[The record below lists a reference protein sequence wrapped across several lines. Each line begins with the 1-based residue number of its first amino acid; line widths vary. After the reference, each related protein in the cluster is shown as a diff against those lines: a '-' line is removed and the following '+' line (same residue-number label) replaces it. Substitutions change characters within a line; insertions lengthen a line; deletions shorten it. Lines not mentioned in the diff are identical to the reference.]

1 MSGGVSAR
9 ELYVACVRLATI
21 RTGEATRAVR
31 IDGATA
37 TALDAGDVGAL
48 LADAAW
54 RDHAARASGPTLDA
68 ATLDFAPLITRPD
81 KIICVG
87 LNYRSHILE
96 MGHDLPDVPT
106 LFAKYPSALI
116 GARDDLRLPRVSS
129 QVDWEAE
136 LAVVI
141 GAPAR
146 YVSVDDARA
155 AIAGYSVC
163 NDVSMRDWQSRTLQW
178 LQGKTFEACT
188 PLGPGLV
195 TLDELDDPDALDLSC
210 EVDGEQM
217 QKAVTSDLVFGPA
230 ALVSYCSNIFTL
242 LPGDVIS
249 TGTPGGVGAA
259 RTPPRFLGDGSVV
272 VTRIDGVGECRNRC
286 RAEG

>member
-1 MSGGVSAR
+1 M
-9 ELYVACVRLATI
+9 RLATI
-21 RTGEATRAVR
+21 RTDGGTRAVR
-31 IDGATA
+31 IDGGTA

-48 LADAAW
+48 LVDAAW
-54 RDHAARASGPTLDA
+54 RDRATRATGPTIDA
-68 ATLDFAPLITRPD
+68 TALHYAPLVTRPD

-87 LNYRSHILE
+87 LNYRNHILE
-96 MGHDLPDVPT
+96 MGHELPEVPT

-116 GARDDLRLPRVSS
+116 GARDDIRLPPVSS
-129 QVDWEAE
+129 AVDWEAE

-141 GAPAR
+141 GSPAR
-146 YVSVDDARA
+146 YVSEDDARA

-163 NDVSMRDWQSRTLQW
+163 NDVSMRDWQNRTLQW

-188 PLGPGLV
+188 PLGPELV
-195 TLDELDDPDALDLSC
+195 TLDELDDPDALELTC

-259 RTPPRFLGDGSVV
+259 RTPPRFLGDGAVV
-272 VTRIDGVGECRNRC
+272 VARVGGVGECRNRC
-286 RAEG
+286 VC

>member
-1 MSGGVSAR
+1 M
-9 ELYVACVRLATI
+9 
-21 RTGEATRAVR
+21 
-31 IDGATA
+31 A
-37 TALDAGDVGAL
+37 TALDAPDVGTL
-48 LADAAW
+48 LADHNW
-54 RDHAARASGPTLDA
+54 RDRAARAEGTTLDA
-68 ATLDFAPLITRPD
+68 TALDFAPLVTRPD
-81 KIICVG
+81 KVVCVG
-87 LNYRSHILE
+87 LNYRNHILE
-96 MGHDLPDVPT
+96 MGHELPEVPT

-116 GARDDLRLPRVSS
+116 GARDDIRLPRVSS

-146 YVSVDDARA
+146 YVPVEDAHQ

-163 NDVSMRDWQSRTLQW
+163 NDVSMRDWQNRTLQW

-188 PLGPGLV
+188 PLGPELV
-195 TLDELDDPDALDLSC
+195 TLDELADPDALELTC
-210 EVDGEQM
+210 VVDGEQV
-217 QKAVTSDLVFGPA
+217 QHAVTSDLVFGPA

-259 RTPPRFLGDGSVV
+259 RTPPRFLGDGSLL
-272 VTRIDGVGECRNRC
+272 VTRIRGVGECRNRC
-286 RAEG
+286 HAESP